1 MVNVKTDFQPSNG
14 SPNPTFDNYIKGGK
28 TMKAK
33 KNSFLKVEEFRK
45 SKQFRESK
53 IPTNTSFSGVDK
65 NQILNLS
72 LKEKNK
78 M

>member
-1 MVNVKTDFQPSNG
+1 MNS
-14 SPNPTFDNYIKGGK
+14 YLRAGK
-28 TMKAK
+28 TMKT

-65 NQILNLS
+65 SNIKNLG
-72 LKEKNK
+72 LKNYETRK
-78 M
+78 